1 MRVPEEIRRVK
12 RPINTIVVNT
22 GIEGPKQYPVRE
34 RKGTKYI
41 SGGNP
46 LPINGKT
53 IGHIVHNKFV
63 PVTDKPANNGPDYL
77 SYGGAALAYSLSSD
91 ILQDLLSIYPINYA
105 YTIMALATLK
115 VLKPNTAASRIAS
128 AYVSS
133 FVHEYYPHAALSSN
147 SISHLYQVLG
157 MDGKKREMFFEKRM
171 EHVSAEHHLAI
182 DGTLKQDTS
191 KINDLASFSRKAR
204 IKDCTDI
211 SVLYAYDI
219 EQMEPISSAV
229 YPGNCV
235 DAVAYRSFLHTSH
248 ITKGLLITDK
258 GFTPNNI
265 RKELDEYPD
274 LHYLTPVKRND
285 ARVNLYNMLSFDGVL
300 KNMDRSIQFKV
311 TQTKNHLYLYSFRDA
326 ARAAL
331 EEKNYFANA
340 GQYNHEDYSEKKNRF
355 GLIVFESD
363 IEMDPEIAYSSYA
376 NRWKLEMVF
385 RAYKQDDCLDK
396 TGVQGDFSVY
406 GLEFVNFICTLLTCR
421 IMNKASDAG
430 LLNEM
435 SFANLLD
442 DLNSAWRRTDCTI
455 HEKPMLQDGYWIHTI
470 PKVEEILAKLD
481 IALPNPD
488 EEAKKKEL
496 QKQKR
501 DEKKAVL
508 AEKNEPKHRGRP
520 PKPVTEMPKPKRPV
534 GRPRVRP
541 LPDPEAP
548 KRPVGRPRIRPL
560 PDPNAPKR
568 HVGRPRKDEVL
579 TQNETD
585 DDKAL

>member
-34 RKGTKYI
+34 RRGTKYI

-91 ILQDLLSIYPINYA
+91 ILQDLTSIYPINYA

-157 MDGKKREMFFEKRM
+157 MDGKKREMFFEKQM

-191 KINDLASFSRKAR
+191 KVNDLASFSRKAR

-219 EQMEPISSAV
+219 EQMEPISCAV

-258 GFTPNNI
+258 AFTPNNI

-285 ARVNLYNMLSFDGVL
+285 ARVTLYSMLSFDGVF

-311 TQTKNHLYLYSFRDA
+311 TQAKNHLYLYSFRDA

-442 DLNSAWRRTDCTI
+442 DLNSAWRRTDCSI

-481 IALPNPD
+481 IALPNLD

-508 AEKNEPKHRGRP
+508 AETSEPKHRGRP

-579 TQNETD
+579 TKNETD
-585 DDKAL
+585 DAKAL

>member
-1 MRVPEEIRRVK
+1 
-12 RPINTIVVNT
+12 
-22 GIEGPKQYPVRE
+22 
-34 RKGTKYI
+34 
-41 SGGNP
+41 
-46 LPINGKT
+46 
-53 IGHIVHNKFV
+53 
-63 PVTDKPANNGPDYL
+63 
-77 SYGGAALAYSLSSD
+77 
-91 ILQDLLSIYPINYA
+91 
-105 YTIMALATLK
+105 
-115 VLKPNTAASRIAS
+115 
-128 AYVSS
+128 
-133 FVHEYYPHAALSSN
+133 
-147 SISHLYQVLG
+147 
-157 MDGKKREMFFEKRM
+157 
-171 EHVSAEHHLAI
+171 
-182 DGTLKQDTS
+182 
-191 KINDLASFSRKAR
+191 
-204 IKDCTDI
+204 
-211 SVLYAYDI
+211 
-219 EQMEPISSAV
+219 
-229 YPGNCV
+229 
-235 DAVAYRSFLHTSH
+235 
-248 ITKGLLITDK
+248 LITDK
-258 GFTPNNI
+258 AFTPNNI

-285 ARVNLYNMLSFDGVL
+285 ARVTLYNMLSFDGVF

-311 TQTKNHLYLYSFRDA
+311 TQAKNHLYLYSFRDA

-430 LLNEM
+430 LMNEM

-488 EEAKKKEL
+488 EKAKKKEL

-508 AEKNEPKHRGRP
+508 AETSEPKHRGRP

-560 PDPNAPKR
+560 PDPNAPKK
-568 HVGRPRKDEVL
+568 HVGRPCKDEVL
-579 TQNETD
+579 TKNETD
-585 DDKAL
+585 DDKTL

>member
-34 RKGTKYI
+34 RRGTKYI

-91 ILQDLLSIYPINYA
+91 ILQDLTSIYPINYA

-191 KINDLASFSRKAR
+191 KVNDLASFSRKAR

-219 EQMEPISSAV
+219 EQMEPISCAV

-258 GFTPNNI
+258 AFTPNNI

-285 ARVNLYNMLSFDGVL
+285 AQVTLYNMLSFDGVF

-311 TQTKNHLYLYSFRDA
+311 TQAKNHLYLYSFRDA

-442 DLNSAWRRTDCTI
+442 DLNSAWRRTDCSI

-481 IALPNPD
+481 IALPNLD

-508 AEKNEPKHRGRP
+508 AETSEPKHRGRP

-579 TQNETD
+579 TKNETD
-585 DDKAL
+585 DAKAL